1 MMIESSASPA
11 PILRFEHLHLTYGDA
26 AVVKDFSLSLARGE
40 VAALVG
46 ESGSG
51 KTQAMF
57 AALGLLGPDAH
68 TSGQVLF
75 EGQNIVSLR
84 DRALNQIRGRRI
96 AMIFQEPMSALDP
109 FISVGAQII
118 AVLRQHLDLSRAAAK
133 ARAIELLDLVGIQD
147 PARRMRAYVHE
158 LSGGQRQRVAIA
170 MAISCDPDILIADEP
185 TTALDVTVEAR
196 ILDLITKLKT
206 RLGMAMI
213 FISHDLGLVQRFADT
228 VYVMHR
234 GEIVETGSPRT
245 IMTAPAEDYTKHL
258 LAATL
263 GKTARSPQEKALVLL
278 EANDLSVHYQLRG
291 GLFAARKEVK
301 AVDHVSLT
309 LRQGQ
314 TLGLAGESGSGK
326 STLGRALLKLVPS
339 SGRISFEN
347 RDLTALDRSAMRP
360 LRHSMQ
366 LVFQDPYS
374 SLSPRMTI
382 GEIVTEGLRV
392 REPYMTKAE
401 RDGHAA
407 KALNEVRLDEALRHR
422 FPHEL
427 SGGQRQRVAIARAMI
442 LKPRLVV
449 LDEPTSALDRSVQA
463 DILSLLSKLQSNHNL
478 SYVFIS
484 HDLSVMRVMADE
496 IAIMNEGR
504 IIELGPA
511 QEILQD
517 PKEDYT
523 RALVAAAAL
532 KAPKLL
538 EALQ

>member
-1 MMIESSASPA
+1 
-11 PILRFEHLHLTYGDA
+11 
-26 AVVKDFSLSLARGE
+26 
-40 VAALVG
+40 
-46 ESGSG
+46 
-51 KTQAMF
+51 
-57 AALGLLGPDAH
+57 
-68 TSGQVLF
+68 
-75 EGQNIVSLR
+75 
-84 DRALNQIRGRRI
+84 
-96 AMIFQEPMSALDP
+96 
-109 FISVGAQII
+109 
-118 AVLRQHLDLSRAAAK
+118 
-133 ARAIELLDLVGIQD
+133 
-147 PARRMRAYVHE
+147 
-158 LSGGQRQRVAIA
+158 
-170 MAISCDPDILIADEP
+170 
-185 TTALDVTVEAR
+185 
-196 ILDLITKLKT
+196 
-206 RLGMAMI
+206 
-213 FISHDLGLVQRFADT
+213 
-228 VYVMHR
+228 
-234 GEIVETGSPRT
+234 
-245 IMTAPAEDYTKHL
+245 
-258 LAATL
+258 
-263 GKTARSPQEKALVLL
+263 
-278 EANDLSVHYQLRG
+278 
-291 GLFAARKEVK
+291 
-301 AVDHVSLT
+301 
-309 LRQGQ
+309 
-314 TLGLAGESGSGK
+314 
-326 STLGRALLKLVPS
+326 
-339 SGRISFEN
+339 
-347 RDLTALDRSAMRP
+347 
-360 LRHSMQ
+360 MQ